1 MSQNKEREYSN
12 LTATGQMGASPVN
25 VVIVGASGAVGHE
38 LIKVLE
44 ERNFPVGELRLC
56 ATSRSAGKVM
66 NFKGQSLTVEE
77 TTPDSFTGMQVALFA
92 GGSAS
97 KEFGPAAVE
106 RGCVVIDNSSNY
118 RLDPE
123 VPLVV
128 PEVNPED
135 VKWHKGI
142 IANPNCSTI
151 IMVVALKPIH
161 DAAGIKRVVV
171 STYQAVSGAGAE
183 GIEELSGQSGA
194 IINGGEYPPGKFP
207 YQIAF
212 NLIPHIDVFQ
222 DMDYTKEEWK
232 MVKETHKIMHDS
244 SIGITATTVRVPVY
258 RSHSESV
265 NIETNKKLTAAEA
278 RRILAEAPGVIVI
291 DDPQEKKYPMPLFC
305 SDRDEVFVG
314 RIRED
319 NSIPSGLN
327 LWVVG
332 DQIRKGA
339 ATNAVQI
346 AESLVKYGCLQV

>member
-1 MSQNKEREYSN
+1 LQQKIGKQGSCGVEDQ
-12 LTATGQMGASPVN
+12 TGLSPVN
-25 VVIVGASGAVGHE
+25 VVIVGASGAVGQE
-38 LIKVLE
+38 LIKVLD
-44 ERNFPVGELRLC
+44 ERNFPVGNLKLC

-66 NFKGQSLTVEE
+66 HYRGNSITVEE
-77 TTPDSFTGMQVALFA
+77 TTPDSFDGMDVALFA

-106 RGCVVIDNSSNY
+106 RGCVVIDNSSNF
-118 RLDPE
+118 RMDPR

-151 IMVVALKPIH
+151 IMVVALKPIY

-183 GIEELSGQSGA
+183 GINELSEQTGA
-194 IINGGEYPPGKFP
+194 IINGGEYPPVKFP
-207 YQIAF
+207 FQIAF
-212 NLIPHIDVFQ
+212 NLIPHIDIFQ
-222 DMDYTKEEWK
+222 EMDYTKEEWK
-232 MVKETHKIMHDS
+232 MIKETHKIMHDN
-244 SIGITATTVRVPVY
+244 SIGITATTVRVPVF

-265 NIETNKKLTAAEA
+265 NIETDKKLSASEA
-278 RRILAEAPGVIVI
+278 KKILAEAPGIIVI
-291 DDPQEKKYPMPLFC
+291 DEPEEKRYPMPLYC
-305 SDRDEVFVG
+305 SDKDEVFVG

-319 NSIPSGLN
+319 NSISSGLN
-327 LWVVG
+327 LWVVA

-346 AESLVKYGCLQV
+346 AELLVQYKCLRVS